1 MAGQFPDWVREGKET
16 PELLA
21 WLESEKDVMEVFA
34 KQTLLKARSKNCV
47 LIYSQGGE
55 GKETG
60 FHSIR
65 LCGIFRKTDRA
76 LYEVT
81 RELYQAAGIPETF
94 CFPDKEEVQKEVERK
109 VTEAGRKKML
119 EEWDEL
125 VLKSGFTREQMIPAI
140 DREQIRMTAK
150 RYFQM
155 GKRAADIDYQPR
167 FSFASISLPFRDEAF
182 LWYLEDGKAMV
193 AAAVKVWLAH
203 GLADISKKRIYFGC
217 VKEEMADMEKSGYL
231 GKPDN
236 RSHVDTQQTYK
247 KTA

>member
-16 PELLA
+16 QELLA
-21 WLESEKDVMEVFA
+21 WLESEKDGMETFA
-34 KQTLLKARSKNCV
+34 NRPLLKARSKNCV
-47 LIYSQGGE
+47 LIYSQDGN

-65 LCGIFRKTDRA
+65 LSGIFRKTDRA

-81 RELYQAAGIPETF
+81 RELYQAAGIPEKF
-94 CFPDKEEVQKEVERK
+94 CFPDKGEVQKEAEDK
-109 VTEAGRKKML
+109 VTSMGRKMVL
-119 EEWDEL
+119 EEWDDL
-125 VLKSGFTREQMIPAI
+125 VVKSGFTREQMIPAI

-167 FSFASISLPFRDEAF
+167 FSFASISLPFQDETF
-182 LWYLEDGKAMV
+182 LWYLEDGRAMV
-193 AAAVKVWLAH
+193 AATVKVWLTH

-231 GKPDN
+231 RKPDS
-236 RSHVDTQQTYK
+236 RIQMDEPQTYK
-247 KTA
+247 KSA